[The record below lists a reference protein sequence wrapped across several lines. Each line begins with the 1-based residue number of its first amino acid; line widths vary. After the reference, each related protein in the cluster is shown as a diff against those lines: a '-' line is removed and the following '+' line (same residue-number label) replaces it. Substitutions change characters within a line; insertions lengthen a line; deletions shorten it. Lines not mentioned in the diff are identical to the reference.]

1 MLSQR
6 PRMAS
11 ARCVDYC
18 DIVSLSRAEFETVL
32 DCYPQ
37 YRQLADS
44 WIKKPKS
51 SQSPSPSSSL
61 SSQPQS
67 PKAIMSS
74 SAAAATLPEPSAAP
88 SLSDPSSSGSSSAIG
103 ESLDAPSSAASE
115 AVAVVAD
122 DDSSLAL
129 STQPAVAAGAV
140 VEEVEA
146 AAVSESVLPL
156 SSAAPAVDEVVVA
169 GGVSEGGNSKAE
181 ALDTF
186 KSLDDAELSE
196 LNESIA
202 ASEPDVCLV
211 LDRFSSPTPTSFSP
225 LPPPPPPVVDSARQA
240 AKDSLARVLDAVVQS
255 SSAVSVAASAPASA
269 ATLSLPDDAAQP
281 CVVTTIA
288 VRPADAHV
296 TVRLDVPGSDQ
307 AVPPVLAPH
316 SPPLPPPLPLAIA
329 FDTPRPLDH
338 ALPRVL
344 ELESPSF
351 FLSTAADRAPPEAEV
366 QLQSPP
372 PPTQAELEEFHAARE
387 RAAAAEF
394 LATATK
400 EEISQQRVMVRAA
413 AIMSRVARRLATPQ
427 QPSAAAS
434 TASSHVDADAATD
447 DGMDARATAA
457 AVALGGIHS
466 PGAAAAASQDVQ
478 RAMAAVLGRGTSV
491 LRRRSQLTAALASSP
506 LSPAPGEDVLN
517 AAAVSTAQ
525 SAPLDLS
532 PAEVPASAAFSVP
545 TRPRSPNLS
554 S

>member
-32 DCYPQ
+32 ECYPQ
-37 YRQLADS
+37 YRSLADS
-44 WIKKPKS
+44 WIKKPKAS
-51 SQSPSPSSSL
+51 PSPSPSSSL

-74 SAAAATLPEPSAAP
+74 SAAAATLPEPNAAAASADTAGP
-88 SLSDPSSSGSSSAIG
+88 SASSGEWAQ
-103 ESLDAPSSAASE
+103 
-115 AVAVVAD
+115 AVAV
-122 DDSSLAL
+122 
-129 STQPAVAAGAV
+129 AVAAEDDSLLALPTKAAADAADAV
-140 VEEVEA
+140 VEEANATVVSDSVPSMPSA
-146 AAVSESVLPL
+146 AAAFDATAVG
-156 SSAAPAVDEVVVA
+156 AAPEADHA
-169 GGVSEGGNSKAE
+169 KAE
-181 ALDTF
+181 ADDTF

-196 LNESIA
+196 LNESVA

-211 LDRFSSPTPTSFSP
+211 LDRFASPTPTSFSP
-225 LPPPPPPVVDSARQA
+225 LPLPLPPVVDSARQA
-240 AKDSLARVLDAVVQS
+240 AEDSLARLIDAVAQS
-255 SSAVSVAASAPASA
+255 SSAASVAAAVSA
-269 ATLSLPDDAAQP
+269 TEP

-288 VRPADAHV
+288 VRPSDAHV
-296 TVRLDVPGSDQ
+296 TVRLDLPGTDQ
-307 AVPPVLAPH
+307 TVPPALAPH
-316 SPPLPPPLPLAIA
+316 SPPQPLPLALAIV

-338 ALPRVL
+338 ALPRAL
-344 ELESPSF
+344 DIESPSF
-351 FLSTAADRAPPEAEV
+351 FLSTAADRAPPEEQV
-366 QLQSPP
+366 QSPP

-427 QPSAAAS
+427 QLSTAAS
-434 TASSHVDADAATD
+434 STSSHVDADAATAE
-447 DGMDARATAA
+447 GMDARATAA

-506 LSPAPGEDVLN
+506 LSPAPGENALN
-517 AAAVSTAQ
+517 AAAASTAQ

-545 TRPRSPNLS
+545 AARPRSPSGNLS